1 MRLLSVHAI
10 HTVSLQH
17 AQIVSPVFPQM
28 TAKIKF
34 TDVWLQKLPLPSGVE
49 AHYGDASCPGL
60 SLKHTAKGVKSF
72 RFAFRLGNRTGTIT
86 LGKFPAMPLRVAR
99 EEANKLRGLVATG
112 VDPRLLKKEKVERA
126 DLTVAAM
133 IDTFVEKYARPK
145 NKSWKQA
152 EANLRLYLAPSL
164 GTRAI
169 DDVRRADIHAILD
182 DLMAQEKGTTANR
195 ALAHIKRLFGWLVER
210 DLLEHS
216 PADRIK
222 RPFSEKRR
230 DRHLTDDELRAIWHA
245 SEALSGQY
253 KAWLRLS
260 MLLGQ
265 REQETASMTRSQI
278 SDVGW
283 RLTTKD
289 TKNRREHLVPLPRQ
303 ARAIVDQ
310 LLKNE
315 GEFLIKT
322 GRVGDS
328 PINGFS
334 KAKVQIDKLSG
345 VTDWKFHDLRAA
357 VVSNLG
363 RLKFGRHLI
372 MKIVNHTDSGV
383 TGAYDRFGYLDEKR
397 AALQAWADFL
407 DDIVK

>member
-1 MRLLSVHAI
+1 
-10 HTVSLQH
+10 
-17 AQIVSPVFPQM
+17 M
-28 TAKIKF
+28 TTKIKF
-34 TDVWLQKLPLPSGVE
+34 TDVWLQKLPLPSGTE

-60 SLKHTAKGVKSF
+60 SLKHTANGVKSF
-72 RFAFRLGNRTGTIT
+72 RFAFRLGKRTGTIT
-86 LGKFPAMPLRVAR
+86 LGKYPDTNLRVAR
-99 EEANKLRGLVATG
+99 DEANKLRGLVAAG
-112 VDPRLLKKEKVERA
+112 VDPRLLKKEKLKKA

-152 EANLRLYLAPSL
+152 EANLRLYLAPTL
-164 GTRAI
+164 GMRAI

-195 ALAHIKRLFGWLVER
+195 ALAHIKKYFGWLVER

-222 RPFSEKRR
+222 RPFNETPR
-230 DRHLTDDELRAIWHA
+230 DRYLTDDELRAIWRT
-245 SEALSGQY
+245 SEAISAPY
-253 KAWLRLS
+253 SAWLRLS
-260 MLLGQ
+260 ILLGQ

-278 SDVGW
+278 IDAGW

-289 TKNRREHLVPLPRQ
+289 AKNKREHLVPLSRQ

-310 LLKNE
+310 LLKTE
-315 GEFLIKT
+315 GEFLLKS
-322 GRVGDS
+322 GRIGDS

-334 KAKVQIDKLSG
+334 KAKEQIDKLSG

-357 VVSNLG
+357 VISNLG
-363 RLKFGRHLI
+363 RLKYDRNLV
-372 MKIVNHTDSGV
+372 MKIVNHKDSGV
-383 TGAYDRFGYLDEKR
+383 TAGYDRFAYLDEKR
-397 AALQAWADFL
+397 EALQAWADFL
-407 DDIVK
+407 DEIVK

>member
-1 MRLLSVHAI
+1 MA

-17 AQIVSPVFPQM
+17 SQIVSPVFPRM
-28 TAKIKF
+28 TTKIKF
-34 TDVWLQKLPLPSGVE
+34 TDVWLQKLPLPNGVE

-60 SLKHTAKGVKSF
+60 SMKHTAKGVKSF
-72 RFAFRLGNRTGTIT
+72 RFAFRLGKRTGTIT
-86 LGKFPAMPLRVAR
+86 LGKYPDMPLRVAR
-99 EEANKLRGLVATG
+99 DEANKLRGLVAAG
-112 VDPRLLKKEKVERA
+112 VDPRLLKKEKLEKA
-126 DLTVAAM
+126 ELTVAAM

-152 EANLRLYLAPSL
+152 EANLRLYLAPTL

-182 DLMAQEKGTTANR
+182 KLMVQEKGTTANR
-195 ALAHIKRLFGWLVER
+195 ALAHIKKYFGWLVDR

-222 RPFSEKRR
+222 RPFNEKPR
-230 DRHLTDDELRAIWHA
+230 DRYLTDNELRAIWRT
-245 SEALSGQY
+245 SEALSAPY
-253 KAWLRLS
+253 RAWLRLS
-260 MLLGQ
+260 ILLGQ

-278 SDVGW
+278 IDVGW

-289 TKNRREHLVPLPRQ
+289 AKNKREHLVPLSRQ
-303 ARAIVDQ
+303 AQAIVDQ
-310 LLKNE
+310 LLNTE
-315 GEFLIKT
+315 GEFLLKS

-334 KAKVQIDKLSG
+334 KAKERIDKLSG
-345 VTDWKFHDLRAA
+345 VSDWKFHDLRAA
-357 VVSNLG
+357 VISNLG
-363 RLKFGRHLI
+363 RLKYDRHLV
-372 MKIVNHTDSGV
+372 MKIVNHKDSGV
-383 TGAYDRFGYLDEKR
+383 TAGYDRYAYLDEKR
-397 AALQAWADFL
+397 EALQAWADFL

>member
-1 MRLLSVHAI
+1 
-10 HTVSLQH
+10 
-17 AQIVSPVFPQM
+17 M
-28 TAKIKF
+28 TAKTKF
-34 TDVWLQKLPLPSGVE
+34 TDVWLHKLAAPTEPE
-49 AHYGDASCPGL
+49 RHYGDAACPGL
-60 SLKHTAKGVKSF
+60 SLKHTSKGVKSF
-72 RFAFRLGNRTGTIT
+72 RFTFRLGNRTGSVT
-86 LGKFPAMPLRVAR
+86 LGKYPDLPLKLAR
-99 EEANKLRGLVATG
+99 ERAHELRRLVATG
-112 VDPRLLKKEKVERA
+112 TDPRLTKKEKLARA
-126 DLTVAAM
+126 DLTVSAM
-133 IDTFVEKYARPK
+133 VDEFMAKYAKPK

-152 EANLRLYLAPSL
+152 ESNLRLYLTPSL
-164 GTRAI
+164 GTRSI
-169 DDVRRADIHAILD
+169 GDVRRRDIHAILD
-182 DLMAQEKGTTANR
+182 DLMAQGKGTTANR
-195 ALAHIKRLFGWLVER
+195 ALAHIRKFFGWLVER

-222 RPFSEKRR
+222 QPFSEKRR
-230 DRHLTDDELRAIWHA
+230 DRHLTDDELRAIWRA
-245 SEALSGQY
+245 SAALSAPY
-253 KAWLRLS
+253 RDWLRLS

-278 SDVGW
+278 IDVGW

-310 LLKNE
+310 LLKSE

-357 VVSNLG
+357 VISNLG
-363 RLKFGRHLI
+363 RLKYDRHLI

-383 TGAYDRFGYLDEKR
+383 TAGYDRYAYLEEKC

-407 DDIVK
+407 DDIVR

>member
-1 MRLLSVHAI
+1 
-10 HTVSLQH
+10 
-17 AQIVSPVFPQM
+17 
-28 TAKIKF
+28 
-34 TDVWLQKLPLPSGVE
+34 
-49 AHYGDASCPGL
+49 
-60 SLKHTAKGVKSF
+60 
-72 RFAFRLGNRTGTIT
+72 
-86 LGKFPAMPLRVAR
+86 
-99 EEANKLRGLVATG
+99 
-112 VDPRLLKKEKVERA
+112 
-126 DLTVAAM
+126 
-133 IDTFVEKYARPK
+133 
-145 NKSWKQA
+145 
-152 EANLRLYLAPSL
+152 
-164 GTRAI
+164 
-169 DDVRRADIHAILD
+169 
-182 DLMAQEKGTTANR
+182 
-195 ALAHIKRLFGWLVER
+195 
-210 DLLEHS
+210 
-216 PADRIK
+216 
-222 RPFSEKRR
+222 
-230 DRHLTDDELRAIWHA
+230 
-245 SEALSGQY
+245 
-253 KAWLRLS
+253 

-357 VVSNLG
+357 VISNLG

>member
-1 MRLLSVHAI
+1 
-10 HTVSLQH
+10 
-17 AQIVSPVFPQM
+17 M
-28 TAKIKF
+28 TTKIKF
-34 TDVWLQKLPLPSGVE
+34 TDVWLQKLPLPSGAE

-60 SLKHTAKGVKSF
+60 SLKHTANGVKSF
-72 RFAFRLGNRTGTIT
+72 RFAFRLGKRTGTIT
-86 LGKFPAMPLRVAR
+86 LGKYPDMTLRAAR
-99 EEANKLRGLVATG
+99 DEATKLRGLVATG
-112 VDPRLLKKEKVERA
+112 VDPRLLKKEKLEKA

-152 EANLRLYLAPSL
+152 EANLRLYLAPTL

-195 ALAHIKRLFGWLVER
+195 ALAHIKKYFGWLVER

-222 RPFSEKRR
+222 RPYSEKPR
-230 DRHLTDDELRAIWHA
+230 DRYLTDDELRAIWRA
-245 SEALSGQY
+245 SEALSASY
-253 KAWLRLS
+253 RAWLRLS
-260 MLLGQ
+260 ILLGQ
-265 REQETASMTRSQI
+265 REKETASMTRSQI
-278 SDVGW
+278 IDDGW

-289 TKNRREHLVPLPRQ
+289 AKNKREHLVPLSRQ

-310 LLKNE
+310 LLKTE
-315 GEFLIKT
+315 GEFLLKS
-322 GRVGDS
+322 GRIGDS

-334 KAKVQIDKLSG
+334 KAKEQIDKLSG

-357 VVSNLG
+357 VISNLG
-363 RLKFGRHLI
+363 RLKYDRPLV
-372 MKIVNHTDSGV
+372 MKIVNHKDSGV
-383 TGAYDRFGYLDEKR
+383 TAGYDRYAYLDEKR

-407 DDIVK
+407 DEIVK